1 MKVTLT
7 RVWEL
12 SDEHAM
18 SRDGRPVLVN
28 RSTGEA
34 KGPEDLVD
42 ASPFWGVLPA
52 ARLVVQLAKTVR
64 LSGREKVLV
73 ERFVGSLPPR

>member
-1 MKVTLT
+1 MKVTFS
-7 RVWEL
+7 RVWDL

-28 RSTGEA
+28 RSTGDA
-34 KGPEDLVD
+34 KGPEDLVA

-52 ARLVVQLAKTVR
+52 ARLVAQLAKTVR
-64 LSGREKVLV
+64 LNAGEKALV

>member
-1 MKVTLT
+1 MKVTFT

-18 SRDGRPVLVN
+18 SRDERPVLVN
-28 RSTGEA
+28 RSTGDA
-34 KGPEDLVD
+34 KGPEGLVD
-42 ASPFWGVLPA
+42 AAPFWGVLPA
-52 ARLVVQLAKTVR
+52 ARLVAQLTKTVR

-73 ERFVGSLPPR
+73 DRFIDLLPR